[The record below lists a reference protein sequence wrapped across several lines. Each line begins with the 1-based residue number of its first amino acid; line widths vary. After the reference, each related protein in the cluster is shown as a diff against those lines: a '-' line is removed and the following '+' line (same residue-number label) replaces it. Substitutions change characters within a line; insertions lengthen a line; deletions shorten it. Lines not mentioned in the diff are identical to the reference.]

1 MIACEGYATK
11 HVAVVGLG
19 KSGLAAA
26 RALCRSGA
34 RVLAWDDGED
44 ARAEAEAE
52 GIPVRDPARI
62 RWAAM
67 DALVLSPG
75 IPHTFPQPHAAARL
89 AKDAGVPI
97 IGDAEL
103 LATSGAQAPMVAI
116 TGTNGKSTTTALV
129 GHILEQAGRDVE
141 VGGNLGPAICDMAMM
156 EQDSAYVLELSSY
169 QLELCPS
176 ARFKVAV
183 LLNISPDHLDR
194 HGGLGGYTR
203 AKKNIFRGQGSGDVS
218 VVGVDD
224 DASRAIYQELKAQN
238 GRKIIPISCES
249 ITPGGVYIL
258 GETLID
264 DLQNEAVKVMDVTEL
279 AHLPGRHNAQNI
291 AAAYATARMMNVTV
305 DAIVKGIESFPGLAH
320 RQERLG
326 QLNGVTF
333 VNDSKATNAE
343 ATAKALECYDNIY
356 WIAGGLAKEG
366 GIEELEPLMSAVRGA
381 FLIGDAA
388 EAFADFL
395 NDKVKVEMCGDLQ
408 TATETAYAA
417 AETDDLEDAT
427 VLLSPACASFDQFK
441 CFEERGDIF
450 RIIYKGMLAAQDN
463 ADTANRGA
471 ASA

>member
-1 MIACEGYATK
+1 MIACEGYAAK
-11 HVAVVGLG
+11 HVAVIGLG

-34 RVLAWDDGED
+34 RVLAWDDGEA
-44 ARAEAEAE
+44 AREMAEAE
-52 GIPVRDPARI
+52 GIPVRDPKRI
-62 RWAAM
+62 NWAAM

-75 IPHTFPQPHAAARL
+75 IAHTYPKPHDAARL

-103 LATSGAQAPMVAI
+103 LATSGAGAPMIAI

-129 GHILEQAGRDVE
+129 GHILEHAGRDVE

-156 EQDSAYVLELSSY
+156 EQGSAYVLELSSY

-183 LLNISPDHLDR
+183 LLNITPDHLDR
-194 HGGLGGYTR
+194 HGGMGGYIR
-203 AKKNIFRGQGSGDVS
+203 AKKNIFRAQGAGDIS
-218 VVGVDD
+218 VVGIDD
-224 DASRAIYQELKAQN
+224 EASNAIYDELKAKS
-238 GRKIIPISCES
+238 GRMIIPVSCQGNA
-249 ITPGGVYIL
+249 PGGVYID
-258 GETLID
+258 GSMLID
-264 DLQNEAVKVMDVTEL
+264 DLQNEAVKVMDVAKL

-291 AAAYATARMMNVTV
+291 VAAYAAARMMSVSV
-305 DAIVKGIESFPGLAH
+305 DDIIKGVQSFPGLAH

-326 QLNGVTF
+326 ELNGVAF
-333 VNDSKATNAE
+333 VNDSKATNAQ
-343 ATAKALECYDNIY
+343 AAAKALVCYDNIY
-356 WIAGGLAKEG
+356 WIAGGLAKDGGLEG
-366 GIEELEPLMSAVRGA
+366 LETLMDAVRGA

-417 AETDDLEDAT
+417 AQADGLNDAT

-441 CFEERGDIF
+441 CFEQRGDIF
-450 RIIYKGMLAAQDN
+450 RAIYKGMVADRDN
-463 ADTANRGA
+463 ANTANKGA